1 MIGGVSLAGGIG
13 NAVGPLVGA
22 LITASLQSGLIM
34 VHVQPQLVQIATG
47 VVIVAAVA
55 LERWRRRGG

>member
-1 MIGGVSLAGGIG
+1 
-13 NAVGPLVGA
+13 
-22 LITASLQSGLIM
+22 M